1 MNDIDARASLSERIA
16 CANAAR
22 ERAACKAKDGELVQ
36 AERRV
41 PFDVCDVYRVY
52 AEEILEITSPIA
64 DALPSRAAYLA
75 RTDPQASARLENSST
90 KAHTQVENPACVF
103 VWEVR
108 HNKEGALATLPDTLY
123 NKVLDATDRLKDLWE
138 NEPWLNEL
146 QLAKALITQIVL
158 EDEDLRETV
167 FNRARVMIEECS
179 ETVAP
184 YLKGQNEKI
193 F

>member
-22 ERAACKAKDGELVQ
+22 ERAVCKAKDGELVQ

-90 KAHTQVENPACVF
+90 KAHAQVENPACVF

-108 HNKEGALATLPDTLY
+108 HNKEGALATLPDTPY
-123 NKVLDATDRLKDLWE
+123 NKVFDATDRLKDLWE
-138 NEPWLNEL
+138 NEPWFNEL

-167 FNRARVMIEECS
+167 FKRARVMVEEYS
-179 ETVAP
+179 EAVAP
-184 YLKGQNEKI
+184 YLRSQN
-193 F
+193 

>member
-1 MNDIDARASLSERIA
+1 MNDIDARVSLSERIA

-22 ERAACKAKDGELVQ
+22 ERAVCKAKDSELVQ

-41 PFDVCDVYRVY
+41 PFDACDVYRVY

-75 RTDPQASARLENSST
+75 RTDPQASARLENCST

-108 HNKEGALATLPDTLY
+108 HNKEGALATLPDTPY

-138 NEPWLNEL
+138 NEPWLDEL
-146 QLAKALITQIVL
+146 QLAKAFITQIVL

-179 ETVAP
+179 ATVAP
-184 YLKGQNEKI
+184 YLKVQNEK
-193 F
+193 FL

>member
-16 CANAAR
+16 CVNAAR
-22 ERAACKAKDGELVQ
+22 KRAACKAKDSELVQ

-41 PFDVCDVYRVY
+41 PFGVCDVYRVY

-64 DALPSRAAYLA
+64 DALPSRATYLA
-75 RTDPQASARLENSST
+75 RTDPQASARLANSST
-90 KAHTQVENPACVF
+90 KAYTQVENPACVF

-108 HNKEGALATLPDTLY
+108 HNKEGALATLPDESY
-123 NKVLDATDRLKDLWE
+123 SKVLDATDRLKDLWE

-146 QLAKALITQIVL
+146 QLVKALITQIVL
-158 EDEDLRETV
+158 NDDDLRETV
-167 FNRARVMIEECS
+167 FKRARVMIEECS

-184 YLKGQNEKI
+184 YLKGQN
-193 F
+193 

>member
-1 MNDIDARASLSERIA
+1 MNDTNARASLSEHIA

-22 ERAACKAKDGELVQ
+22 ERAACKAKDSELVQ

-41 PFDVCDVYRVY
+41 PFDVCDAYRAY
-52 AEEILEITSPIA
+52 AEEILEITNPIA
-64 DALPSRAAYLA
+64 NALPSRAAYLA
-75 RTDPQASARLENSST
+75 RTDPQAAARLENSST
-90 KAHTQVENPACVF
+90 NAHTQVENPACVF

-108 HNKEGALATLPDTLY
+108 HNKVGALATLPDTPY

-167 FNRARVMIEECS
+167 FNRARAMIKECS

-184 YLKGQNEKI
+184 YLKGQN
-193 F
+193 

>member
-1 MNDIDARASLSERIA
+1 MNDIDARVSLSERIA

-22 ERAACKAKDGELVQ
+22 ERAVCKAKDSELVQ

-41 PFDVCDVYRVY
+41 PFDVY

-108 HNKEGALATLPDTLY
+108 HNKEGALATLPDDPY

-167 FNRARVMIEECS
+167 FKRARVMIKECS

-184 YLKGQNEKI
+184 YLKGQN
-193 F
+193 